1 MNISFEKIYD
11 KGISEINED
20 ELLAEKNI
28 FAVFDG
34 AFSTFKDEMGK
45 TGGKIAAEILKNTFS
60 KNIGS
65 LRELAIEANKK
76 IFNYMESKQ
85 IDISKKK
92 NLWTSAAAVVRI
104 KENYLEYFQIGDS
117 LIFIIFKNG
126 KHKLLTKYYDQ
137 DIPALLEWKKQVKKG
152 EKNIREKVLE
162 KIMESRKKINVDFGF
177 INGEEDATKFFN
189 TGKIELKNI
198 ENIILFTDGL
208 LLPKENPEE
217 KEDWNKFVKIY
228 KKSGLGGLLK
238 YVRETEESDPKC
250 YLYPRFKKHDDVAA
264 ISIKIE

>member
-1 MNISFEKIYD
+1 MSNDRTLGGAILVGSIAGIVIYFW
-11 KGISEINED
+11 
-20 ELLAEKNI
+20 LLFMSPWAWLTI
-28 FAVFDG
+28 QVS
-34 AFSTFKDEMGK
+34 AF
-45 TGGKIAAEILKNTFS
+45 
-60 KNIGS
+60 
-65 LRELAIEANKK
+65 
-76 IFNYMESKQ
+76 
-85 IDISKKK
+85 
-92 NLWTSAAAVVRI
+92 AAVGMVLI
-104 KENYLEYFQIGDS
+104 IIAWIGYTLATTPPPMPLE
-117 LIFIIFKNG
+117 
-126 KHKLLTKYYDQ
+126 
-137 DIPALLEWKKQVKKG
+137 
-152 EKNIREKVLE
+152 
-162 KIMESRKKINVDFGF
+162 DFDF
-177 INGEEDATKFFN
+177 DMDEDTEIGEEDATKFFN